1 MAGYYFWARF
11 TFPVHVVT
19 NHWSQYSEV
28 PLHKFCWTT
37 FSPREKKLNQITWH
51 WSYAHMVHTLFAP
64 FHICLKV
71 DQHSVLNED
80 SAIKWQIYIL
90 RVKQEAHGPHRSPE
104 KTVQINK
111 LIWLYNNINKEKKK
125 NIINFMRIYFFFIW
139 KNLNP
144 LHPRLICAEI
154 GWNWLIGSGEEDFL
168 ILSMYFHYFV
178 IIFPLKRA
186 GLFIWSYLYPLY
198 PRMLCA
204 KFG

>member
-71 DQHSVLNED
+71 DQHSVLNGLNHED

-90 RVKQEAHGPHRSPE
+90 RVKKWQNKYMLTYSFFCYCTSTEGTYHRQFRKFAQVSMSHTWAKILLCLSNKTFQVLTYE
-104 KTVQINK
+104 KI
-111 LIWLYNNINKEKKK
+111 
-125 NIINFMRIYFFFIW
+125 
-139 KNLNP
+139 
-144 LHPRLICAEI
+144 H
-154 GWNWLIGSGEEDFL
+154 L
-168 ILSMYFHYFV
+168 IL
-178 IIFPLKRA
+178 
-186 GLFIWSYLYPLY
+186 
-198 PRMLCA
+198 CN
-204 KFG
+204 